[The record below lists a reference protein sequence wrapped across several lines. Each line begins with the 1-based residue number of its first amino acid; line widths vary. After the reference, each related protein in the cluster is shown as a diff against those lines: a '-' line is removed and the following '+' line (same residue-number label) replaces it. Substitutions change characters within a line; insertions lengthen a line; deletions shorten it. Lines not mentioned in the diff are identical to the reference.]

1 MFIMRLIP
9 YTGGSAAP
17 LRISSEVPRFTW
29 RWRSSSA
36 DNPDLVGVRQFQ
48 IRQTKPPILFGVDK
62 LFLTIF
68 CLEAS
73 WLRRFWAEQVLY
85 IFFRFLLTWKELWK
99 RFGSIQIYYT

>member
-48 IRQTKPPILFGVDK
+48 IRQTKPPI
-62 LFLTIF
+62 
-68 CLEAS
+68 
-73 WLRRFWAEQVLY
+73 
-85 IFFRFLLTWKELWK
+85 
-99 RFGSIQIYYT
+99 